1 MKYKKI
7 KIVFMG
13 TSEFGIPT
21 LKLLNQ
27 EFNLKAVITN
37 VDKRSGR
44 GLNFKESEVKIF
56 AKKNKIHF
64 LQPDNLKDPNFIE
77 QICCLKPDFII
88 VIAFRMIPRIVWE
101 IPRYG
106 TINLHAS
113 LLPNYRGAAPINWV
127 IINNENKTGLTTFF
141 IDENIDTGKILLQ
154 NHISID
160 EKINAGELHEKLKL
174 LGPNLVFETIIGVY
188 NDKIIP
194 LNQDKDD
201 NIKKA
206 PKFDK
211 KNTIIQWNKSVI
223 QVYNKI
229 RGLNP
234 YPGARTTI
242 SNNLYSKRVIIYDS
256 EYVIQNHDYKV
267 GKFIINNS
275 KIKVYCSD
283 GFIIIKSLKLEGK
296 RKMDCQSF
304 LNGFDIEN
312 YNMFK

>member
-13 TSEFGIPT
+13 TSGFGIPT
-21 LKLLNQ
+21 LKLLNE

-44 GLNFKESEVKIF
+44 GLNFKESEVKTF
-56 AKKNKIHF
+56 AKKNKIRF
-64 LQPDNLKDPNFIE
+64 LQPDNLKDPSFIE
-77 QICCLKPDFII
+77 QICYIKPDFII
-88 VIAFRMIPRIVWE
+88 VIAFRMIPRAVWK
-101 IPRYG
+101 IPTYG

-154 NHISID
+154 KPISID

-188 NDKIIP
+188 NDKIVP
-194 LNQDKDD
+194 LNQDKEV

-211 KNTIIQWNKSVI
+211 KNTIIQWNRSVT
-223 QVYNKI
+223 QVYNMI

-242 SNNLYSKRVIIYDS
+242 CNNLYSKRVVIYDS
-256 EYVIQNHDYKV
+256 EYIVNNHDYKV
-267 GKFIINNS
+267 GKFIVNNS
-275 KIKVYCSD
+275 KIKVYCSN

-304 LNGFDIEN
+304 LNGFDLEN
-312 YNMFK
+312 YSMFK